1 MLREVARLSPGTQV
15 VLRAGVRLPVN
26 GAPRRPGFIG
36 EVMEAMEGPEES
48 YVVHFTD
55 GATFTLPRRQLVV
68 RRTLM
73 TAEMDM
79 LAPESVNWADYI
91 IYRVRTG
98 SRAYGLEGAENDEE
112 SLRSVF
118 LPPAALHWSLHKP
131 MEQIEQQR
139 PAHKGAPGIEEILW
153 EVEKFV
159 RLGLAG
165 NPGVIEALY
174 SPAVVVAS
182 DLGQELRGI
191 RESFLSRLIFAT
203 FTGYAI
209 SQFRKMQRAHNRA
222 GEEPQARHT
231 MHLIRL
237 LLAGLGAARTGE
249 PDVTAQAHHTELGA
263 IRTGRMSFDEAFNW
277 AMTLQRQFDDALT
290 GSPLPDLP
298 DYETA
303 NAFLI
308 HARARSV
315 DLPAPE

>member
-15 VLRAGVRLPVN
+15 VLRAGVRLSIN
-26 GAPRRPGFIG
+26 GSARRPGFIG
-36 EVMEAMEGPEES
+36 EIMEVIDDPEES

-73 TAEMDM
+73 TAELDM
-79 LAPESVNWADYI
+79 LAPESVNWAEYI
-91 IYRVRTG
+91 IYRVRIG
-98 SRAYGLEGAENDEE
+98 SRAYGLEGAESDEE

-118 LPPAALHWSLHKP
+118 LPPAMLHWSLHKP

-139 PAHKGAPGIEEILW
+139 PAHKGAPGMEEILW

-174 SPAVVVAS
+174 SPSVVVMT
-182 DLGQELRGI
+182 DLGQELRAI
-191 RESFLSRLIFAT
+191 REAFLSRLIFST

-209 SQFRKMQRAHNRA
+209 SQFRKMQRARDRA
-222 GEEPQARHT
+222 GEEAQPRHT

-277 AMTLQRQFDDALT
+277 AMALQRQFDDSMAVT
-290 GSPLPDLP
+290 PLPDLP

-308 HARARSV
+308 RARARSV
-315 DLPAPE
+315 DLPAPQ